1 MDIALRAIALYVF
14 VVFVMRMIGRRE
26 LSTLT
31 PFDLVLLIVLGD
43 AIQQGL
49 TQDDYSVTGAVVAV
63 STLAIMQVIT
73 SYISYRVKPFR
84 KILKGEP
91 IVLIEDGKLLNQNLR
106 RERITADDVAE
117 KMRAQEIAAFDQVQ
131 WAILESNGPSV
142 SSRRHPETQATQR
155 ACHGPARRSSS
166 GD

>member
-49 TQDDYSVTGAVVAV
+49 TQDDYSITGAVVAV

-91 IVLIEDGKLLNQNLR
+91 IILIEDGKLLNQNLR

-117 KMRAQEIAAFDQVQ
+117 EMRTQQIAAIDQVQ
-131 WAILESNGPSV
+131 WAILESNGTISFIQKA
-142 SSRRHPETQATQR
+142 S
-155 ACHGPARRSSS
+155 
-166 GD
+166 

>member
-49 TQDDYSVTGAVVAV
+49 TQDDYSITGAVVAV

-84 KILKGEP
+84 RVVKGEP
-91 IVLIEDGKLLNQNLR
+91 IILIEDGKLLNQNLR

-117 KMRAQEIAAFDQVQ
+117 EMRAQQIGAFDQVQ
-131 WAILESNGPSV
+131 WAILESNGTISFIQKA
-142 SSRRHPETQATQR
+142 S
-155 ACHGPARRSSS
+155 
-166 GD
+166 

>member
-1 MDIALRAIALYVF
+1 MDIAIRAIALYVF

-49 TQDDYSVTGAVVAV
+49 TQDDYSITGAVVAV

-91 IVLIEDGKLLNQNLR
+91 IILIEGGKLLNQNLR

-117 KMRAQEIAAFDQVQ
+117 EMRTQQIAAFDQVQ
-131 WAILESNGPSV
+131 WAILESNGTISFIQKA
-142 SSRRHPETQATQR
+142 S
-155 ACHGPARRSSS
+155 
-166 GD
+166 

>member
-131 WAILESNGPSV
+131 WAILESNGTISFIQKPS
-142 SSRRHPETQATQR
+142 
-155 ACHGPARRSSS
+155 
-166 GD
+166 

>member
-49 TQDDYSVTGAVVAV
+49 THDDYSVTGAVVAV

-91 IVLIEDGKLLNQNLR
+91 IILIEGGKLLNQNLR

-117 KMRAQEIAAFDQVQ
+117 EMRTQQIAAFDQVQ
-131 WAILESNGPSV
+131 WAILESNGTISFIQKA
-142 SSRRHPETQATQR
+142 S
-155 ACHGPARRSSS
+155 
-166 GD
+166 

>member
-49 TQDDYSVTGAVVAV
+49 TEDDYSITGALIAV
-63 STLAIMQVIT
+63 STLAIMQVT
-73 SYISYRVKPFR
+73 ASYISYRIKPFR

-91 IVLIEDGKLLNQNLR
+91 IILIEDGKLLNQNLR

-117 KMRAQEIAAFDQVQ
+117 EMRTQQITTFDQVQ
-131 WAILESNGPSV
+131 WAILESNGTISFIQKPS
-142 SSRRHPETQATQR
+142 
-155 ACHGPARRSSS
+155 
-166 GD
+166 

>member
-1 MDIALRAIALYVF
+1 MDIALRGIVLYAF
-14 VVFVMRMIGRRE
+14 VVFILRVIGRRE
-26 LSTLT
+26 LSSLSAI
-31 PFDLVLLIVLGD
+31 DLVLLIVLGD

-49 TQDDYSVTGAVVAV
+49 TQDDYSITGALVAV

-91 IVLIEDGKLLNQNLR
+91 IILIEDGKLLNQNLR

-117 KMRAQEIAAFDQVQ
+117 EMRAQQIATFDQVQ
-131 WAILESNGPSV
+131 WAILESNGTISFIQKA
-142 SSRRHPETQATQR
+142 S
-155 ACHGPARRSSS
+155 
-166 GD
+166 

>member
-63 STLAIMQVIT
+63 SALAIMQVTT

-91 IVLIEDGKLLNQNLR
+91 IILIEDGKLLNQNLR

-117 KMRAQEIAAFDQVQ
+117 EMRTQQIAAFDQVQ
-131 WAILESNGPSV
+131 WAILESNGTISFIQKPS
-142 SSRRHPETQATQR
+142 
-155 ACHGPARRSSS
+155 
-166 GD
+166 